1 MREEGSLYHF
11 SVECV
16 FRKNMTWDSNGC
28 WVWVK
33 RKFGLQ
39 GLAKVMERSRQGQGK
54 VKARSRRGQSKVKVR
69 SRQCKY
75 NLNCNYNLMGFDTI
89 EINLVSFKNEHPAIS
104 LQYLGQEFT
113 KE

>member
-54 VKARSRRGQSKVKVR
+54 VKARSKQGQGQVKRRSGQVHGKVKERFWLGKSKVKEW
-69 SRQCKY
+69 SRQGREAR
-75 NLNCNYNLMGFDTI
+75 LTTVIASMSI
-89 EINLVSFKNEHPAIS
+89 R
-104 LQYLGQEFT
+104 
-113 KE
+113 